1 MKRMIVKDIILALL
15 PIGLLLIYTY
25 ASQSLRYAA
34 AATFDTLPLLLF
46 NQFVPILVGAI
57 LCAALYYAWKNRAS
71 TVFVTLFCGVFMKN
85 LFIALCAADVIRG
98 IGTLG
103 LGKTLLYS
111 GTGIELA
118 GVFDGTYIVMF
129 WVSLISF
136 IRAGKRRKAG
146 AYADTAN

>member
-34 AATFDTLPLLLF
+34 AATFDKLPLLLF

-136 IRAGKRRKAG
+136 IRAGKRRKTG
-146 AYADTAN
+146 SCR

>member
-136 IRAGKRRKAG
+136 IRAGKCRKTG
-146 AYADTAN
+146 SYADTAN

>member
-1 MKRMIVKDIILALL
+1 MKRMFVKDIILALL
-15 PIGLLLIYTY
+15 PVGLLLIFTN
-25 ASQSLRYAA
+25 ASQSLRFAA
-34 AATFDTLPLLLF
+34 AASFDLLPLLLF
-46 NQFVPILVGAI
+46 NQFVPVLAGAI

-85 LFIALCAADVIRG
+85 LFVALCTADVIRG
-98 IGTLG
+98 IGALSLG
-103 LGKTLLYS
+103 RTLLYD

-136 IRAGKRRKAG
+136 IRAVKRRKAG
-146 AYADTAN
+146 SYADTAN

>member
-34 AATFDTLPLLLF
+34 AATFDKIPLLLF

-136 IRAGKRRKAG
+136 IRAGKRRKTG
-146 AYADTAN
+146 SCR